1 MDVAVFSTRSYDR
14 EFLDLA
20 NAAAG
25 GLHYLRYFEAGLSE
39 QTVALAAGA
48 GAICAFVNDRLDRG
62 VLTALHEHG
71 TRLLAL
77 RSAGFNHVDLEAAEA
92 LGIAVARVPAYS
104 PEAIAEHT
112 VALILS
118 LNRKLHRAYVRVREG
133 NFALDGLLGF
143 NLGMR
148 TVGIVGTGRIGAV
161 VARIL
166 RGFGCR
172 LLAFDPA
179 PDEELRR
186 FGVDY
191 VEFAELMK
199 QSDIVTIHCPLTPQ
213 THHLIDGASLQMIR
227 EGAMLINTSR
237 GAVVDTRA
245 VIAGLKSGRIGALG
259 LDVYE
264 EEGDLF
270 FRDLSD
276 TMLQDDVFARL
287 LTFPNVLVTGHQG
300 FFTREALT
308 AIAETT
314 IQNISSFQESGRATH
329 QIGTELLA

>member
-25 GLHYLRYFEAGLSE
+25 GLHDLRYFEAGLSE

-62 VLTALHEHG
+62 VLAALHEHG

-92 LGIAVARVPAYS
+92 LEIAVARVPAYS

-143 NLGMR
+143 NLGTR
-148 TVGIVGTGRIGAV
+148 TVGIVGTGRIGAA

-186 FGVDY
+186 LGVDY
-191 VEFAELMK
+191 VEFPELMK
-199 QSDIVTIHCPLTPQ
+199 QSDIITIHCPLTPQ
-213 THHLIDGASLQMIR
+213 THHLIDSASLQMIR